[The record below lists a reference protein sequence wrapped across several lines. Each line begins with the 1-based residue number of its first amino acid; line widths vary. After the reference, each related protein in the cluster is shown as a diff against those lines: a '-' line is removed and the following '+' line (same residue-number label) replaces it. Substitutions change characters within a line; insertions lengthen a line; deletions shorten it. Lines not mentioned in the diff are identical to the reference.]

1 MVPETFSSLAGKG
14 EPAKEMETK
23 GPMWQQESQ
32 QSVVT
37 WKPSGEGL
45 EEGGSWELCQMPGER
60 YLGGVGWD
68 GNAAKLY
75 VQKDPTLVKT
85 ASLPCGKSSFSL

>member
-14 EPAKEMETK
+14 EPAKEVETK

-60 YLGGVGWD
+60 YWGGGM
-68 GNAAKLY
+68 GMLQNY
-75 VQKDPTLVKT
+75 VQKDPNLVKT